1 MCIIRF
7 IHLMALICQ
16 SVHCEN
22 ALFSS
27 IIQCCFLQ
35 PDALQEIFHPEVK
48 ILSLFTHPFLVS
60 NPYDFSSTQREN
72 CNESGGFK
80 FQKEC
85 KNTKSSPYNLCASFV
100 WQTNKYLSC
109 YSLIIFSS
117 VSSKLLHPE
126 LLSSRIKSVS
136 SKWFCYT
143 GWTDSLKRS
152 ISKERFIHK
161 WLLLSWM
168 FMKVSIMASEH
179 VWRYFHV
186 AFLPFLSSGPHA
198 ISMVIEKRGQD
209 VAQKFTFCVTELK
222 ESRIGLERQVS
233 DDRIQIFGS
242 FMYKMKSMCLFL
254 VESSS
259 ITPFPLLIHDLFSIL
274 LVWTVKGYRKS
285 VLFACLQ
292 VLFWSSLMMFIALK
306 SCWSWRVL
314 VLV

>member
-1 MCIIRF
+1 MPYLAQLFNVAFYSQMLYKKYFTQKSKFCHYLLTLF
-7 IHLMALICQ
+7 LFQTLMTFHQHKERIAMNLE
-16 SVHCEN
+16 V
-22 ALFSS
+22 SS
-27 IIQCCFLQ
+27 FR
-35 PDALQEIFHPEVK
+35 K
-48 ILSLFTHPFLVS
+48 
-60 NPYDFSSTQREN
+60 
-72 CNESGGFK
+72 
-80 FQKEC
+80 

>member
-1 MCIIRF
+1 M
-7 IHLMALICQ
+7 L
-16 SVHCEN
+16 
-22 ALFSS
+22 
-27 IIQCCFLQ
+27 
-35 PDALQEIFHPEVK
+35 
-48 ILSLFTHPFLVS
+48 LFTARCFTRNISPRSQNSVIIYSPFS
-60 NPYDFSSTQREN
+60 
-72 CNESGGFK
+72 CFK
-80 FQKEC
+80 PLWLFI
-85 KNTKSSPYNLCASFV
+85 NTKRELQWIWRFQVSERKTLKVVLITCVLDSWSSSFV